1 MHSDAGYAEGT
12 ITFTSNTSGTFEV
25 YWADNEKAL
34 DGYYSIATLDLTVG
48 ESKTV
53 NMGYHTAIPAN
64 AAKIIAARV
73 SKTVA
78 GADAVYTL
86 PASKQL
92 NSESGDLLYTFNS
105 YSDIHID
112 KNGYYKKAN
121 DHFSE
126 ALKFGV
132 EKNTNFIVTSG
143 DMVTNASG
151 PNDEWTIY
159 KTILSESGYLN
170 PIWETNVNH
179 DMRCGINSGL
189 TSFVRAS
196 GTDSTTA
203 NYDNNKPYY
212 YVIEQNTGDLFIFMA
227 LENNS
232 NPSTCNEFSDEQMA
246 WVTNLI
252 ETYYNTGVN
261 NYIVEHSPVKG
272 FGAGDRMSD
281 PYYKELLKV

>member
-132 EKNTNFIVTSG
+132 EKNTNFIVT
-143 DMVTNASG
+143 
-151 PNDEWTIY
+151 
-159 KTILSESGYLN
+159 
-170 PIWETNVNH
+170 
-179 DMRCGINSGL
+179 
-189 TSFVRAS
+189 
-196 GTDSTTA
+196 
-203 NYDNNKPYY
+203 
-212 YVIEQNTGDLFIFMA
+212 
-227 LENNS
+227 
-232 NPSTCNEFSDEQMA
+232 
-246 WVTNLI
+246 
-252 ETYYNTGVN
+252 
-261 NYIVEHSPVKG
+261 
-272 FGAGDRMSD
+272 
-281 PYYKELLKV
+281 